1 MKKSLLMILA
11 AAAVFAACQKEVD
24 APEKELEETPAEAVI
39 TTPSVFPDTITAST
53 ESDETKAGME
63 RYDDGGTWKYRHHW
77 NAGDVIYVYKGT
89 SRAIY
94 NCTNPST
101 GVFTLDSEVSGLTQ
115 SFTQYCAV
123 FSNVDSSKQFDIE
136 SNNTIKLYSA
146 HEPTSSSLEYT
157 SSGDTPGYGNVMV
170 ACSNDGLHYTFTS
183 LLGWLK
189 LQLKGVR
196 SVSSIVVNPDYSNPL
211 GKFIRVAFPTSGQ
224 SISAPEYE
232 ESAFDE
238 DAICYLEVTM
248 STPVQLNESTPTD
261 FYIALP
267 PMTRPLTSGIRIN
280 FAKGG
285 YVDLATNNAVTIN
298 ANAVTP
304 MAVKDVAF
312 KSTLHNGVN
321 FNNILKS
328 LAAGRYLT
336 ASDPDD
342 LIKGIV
348 FSLGEASPAVSSEN
362 IAVSGEPIY
371 ATFDAGSGLITLHT
385 AADLVSLNS
394 NCTSMFEKMTALES
408 IDMLSQVERTY
419 VDGGVF
425 SMFRD
430 CSNLESVD
438 LSKLNVSAV
447 TSFANMFNGC
457 SALTGLD
464 LSTLN
469 TSSATTFTYM
479 FSGCSSLTTLD
490 VSGFD
495 TAKATIFSD
504 MFNGCTNLAD
514 IDFGAAFFKNKY
526 IRTLDAMFFNCSS
539 LCSINLTNNA
549 TASFETTSPF
559 STMADICYG
568 CTSLTSFTLTL
579 PGRVT
584 SFSEAFM
591 NCPKLEV
598 VDMDALQDYSDPNYY
613 QMFRGCRK
621 LNTLKVSHWNCPTL
635 SSGTTTAKNRYM
647 FLGTCEESTGL
658 DIYISSSQFT
668 WLGYYFNA
676 TMNASGFV
684 TRHNPNL

>member
-101 GVFTLDSEVSGLTQ
+101 GVFTLDSEVSGLTK

-123 FSNVDSSKQFDIE
+123 FSNVDSHKQFDLE
-136 SNNTIKLYSA
+136 SDNTIKLYSA
-146 HEPTSSSLEYT
+146 YEPTISSLEYT

-170 ACSNDGLHYTFTS
+170 ACSNDGLRYTFTS

-196 SVSSIVVNPDYSNPL
+196 SVSSIVVNADYKNPL
-211 GKFIRVAFPTSGQ
+211 GKFIRVVFPTSGQ
-224 SISAPEYE
+224 SISAPEYD

-238 DAICYLEVTM
+238 DAMCSLEVTM

-267 PMTRPLTSGIRIN
+267 PMTRPLSSGIRIN
-280 FAKGG
+280 FAEGG

-304 MAVKDVAF
+304 MAVKDVGF
-312 KSTLHNGVN
+312 RSMLCTGVN
-321 FNNILKS
+321 FNVTLKS
-328 LAAGRYLT
+328 LAAGT
-336 ASDPDD
+336 TVSSGDADS

-348 FSLGEASPAVSSEN
+348 FSLGEASPAATSVDL
-362 IAVSGEPIY
+362 ADSGKPIY

-394 NCTSMFEKMTALES
+394 VCSNMFLNMTALES
-408 IDMLSQVERTY
+408 AGMLSQVARSD
-419 VDGGVF
+419 VSDVF
-425 SMFRD
+425 GMFKG
-430 CSNLESVD
+430 CASLESID
-438 LSKLNVSAV
+438 LSKLDVSEAI
-447 TSFANMFNGC
+447 SFSNMFNGC

-479 FSGCSSLTTLD
+479 FGGCAALTSLDL
-490 VSGFD
+490 SGFD
-495 TAKATIFSD
+495 TKKVTDFSY
-504 MFNGCTNLAD
+504 MFNDCTSLAS
-514 IDFGAAFFKNKY
+514 IDFGTSFFKNNL
-526 IRTLDAMFFNCSS
+526 IRTLDGMFANCSS
-539 LCSINLTNNA
+539 LGSVNLTKNA
-549 TASFETTSPF
+549 SASFETNTPY
-559 STMADICYG
+559 STMDIICFG
-568 CTSLTSFTLTL
+568 CTSLTSFTLPL
-579 PGRVT
+579 PGRVK
-584 SFSEAFM
+584 SFIQAFM
-591 NCPKLEV
+591 NCTKLEV
-598 VDMDALQDYSDPNYY
+598 IDMDALQDYNNPNYN
-613 QMFRGCRK
+613 QMFRECRK

-635 SSGTTTAKNRYM
+635 SSGTTTDFNRNM
-647 FLGTCEESTGL
+647 FLGTCAESTGL
-658 DIYISSSQFT
+658 DIYISSPQFT

>member
-1 MKKSLLMILA
+1 MAILA
-11 AAAVFAACQKEVD
+11 CCQKEVN
-24 APEKELEETPAEAVI
+24 APEKELGNSPVEAVS
-39 TTPSVFPDTITAST
+39 TPPSVFPDTITANN

-77 NAGDVIYVYKGT
+77 NTGDVIYVYKGT

-101 GVFTLDSEVSGLTQ
+101 GAFTLDSEVSGLTK
-115 SFTQYCAV
+115 SFSQYCAV
-123 FSNVDSSKQFDIE
+123 FSNVDSSKQFDLE
-136 SNNTIKLYSA
+136 SDNTIKLYSA
-146 HEPTSSSLEYT
+146 YEPTNSLLEYT

-170 ACSNDGLHYTFTS
+170 ACSDDGSNYTFTS

-196 SVSSIVVNPDYSNPL
+196 SVSSVVVNADYSNPL
-211 GKFIRVAFPTSGQ
+211 GKFIRVVFPTSGQ
-224 SISAPEYE
+224 SISAPEYD

-238 DAICYLEVTM
+238 DAMCSLEVTM

-280 FAKGG
+280 FAEGG

-304 MAVKDVAF
+304 MAVKDVGF
-312 KSTLHNGVN
+312 RSMLCTGVN
-321 FNNILKS
+321 FNVTLKS
-328 LAAGRYLT
+328 LAAGT
-336 ASDPDD
+336 TVSSGDADS

-348 FSLGEASPAVSSEN
+348 FSLGEASPAATSVDL
-362 IAVSGEPIY
+362 ADSGKPIY

-394 NCTSMFEKMTALES
+394 VCSNMFLNMTALES
-408 IDMLSQVERTY
+408 AGMLSQVARSD
-419 VDGGVF
+419 VSDVF
-425 SMFRD
+425 GMFKG
-430 CSNLESVD
+430 CASLESID
-438 LSKLNVSAV
+438 LSKLDVSEA
-447 TSFANMFNGC
+447 TSFSNMFNGC

-647 FLGTCEESTGL
+647 FLGTCAESAGL
-658 DIYISSSQFT
+658 DIYISSSQYT